1 MHGESSELKTLQLLL
16 VKKADMTE
24 PIELR
29 CVSGRNQFDLNLSHS
44 SVREDPGSALRQ
56 TPAKGTF
63 WISLPSTL
71 WLNELH
77 TAAEG
82 HHASPGKQRH
92 WVEWA
97 MCCGGRNVA
106 LDEMM
111 QIDRMSR
118 NID

>member
-1 MHGESSELKTLQLLL
+1 MRLRK
-16 VKKADMTE
+16 E
-24 PIELR
+24 PIRSQALALFCPR
-29 CVSGRNQFDLNLSHS
+29 GS
-44 SVREDPGSALRQ
+44 GSALRQ

-77 TAAEG
+77 TGAEG
-82 HHASPGKQRH
+82 QHASPGKRRH

-97 MCCGGRNVA
+97 MCRGGRNVA

-111 QIDRMSR
+111 HIDRMSR